1 VELAEFC
8 HRMRQEVA
16 GYSSAG
22 RQDTAAFLI
31 WFLINYFRIEPQ
43 DAIDSVC
50 DHTND
55 KGIDGIWIDDEE
67 ERLYLFQSK
76 FSPVDDND
84 QGDNDI
90 RNLEG
95 ASAWFEDEATVQQLL
110 DSTVSHEL
118 KSLINNQEILEKA
131 HFDVISVFVTNKR
144 FNIHANEY
152 LEANQNIE
160 GYDSDKLFQEYTYFS
175 DEEITTPPI
184 NLRLD
189 NPSHIDY
196 PVQGGLNSRV
206 YAIKA
211 KELVRLEGIQD
222 RTLFLKNVRYG
233 VGNTRVNKSIKST
246 ILNSNEHAKFFLY
259 HNGIT
264 IICGSLSNP
273 NDHTLTIGD
282 YAVVN
287 GCQSMLSFYE
297 HRDKLSNRLFVLT
310 KIINLNVDSPMVR
323 DITYYANN
331 QNSIG
336 LADLRSNDSV
346 QRSLQRQ
353 FQELFGDE
361 IGYLKKRGEETGTLQ
376 DTIDKDYAAQLIES
390 VYYGNPQN
398 THLKQKLF
406 GEEYT
411 KIFSRRIN
419 AEKIYLSHM
428 LYEIVVS
435 NVARFNN
442 EQIRSYGLARFYFAH
457 ALAEVIRYEE
467 LGQTI
472 IETPREY
479 VTTHKTKL
487 RNSLTKLWQF
497 LIPDINADINEYTAA
512 NDGFFDYKNVF
523 KNSAFV
529 DHMDRRIKVDYERL
543 IMRNPDDSFTHIYQ
557 SME

>member
-1 VELAEFC
+1 MEIDEFY
-8 HRMRQEVA
+8 HRMRREVT
-16 GYSSAG
+16 GYSSSG

-31 WFLINYFRIEPQ
+31 WFLINYFRLEPQ

-67 ERLYLFQSK
+67 EKIYVFQSK
-76 FSPVDDND
+76 YSPVNDND

-90 RNLEG
+90 RNFNG
-95 ASAWFEDEATVQQLL
+95 ASTWFADEIRVQQLL
-110 DSTVSHEL
+110 DSTASHEL
-118 KSLINNQEILEKA
+118 KSLVQNLGVPEKA
-131 HFDVISVFVTNKR
+131 HFDVVGVFVTNKY

-152 LEANQNIE
+152 LDANPNIE
-160 GYDSDKLFQEYTYFS
+160 GYDSNKLFQEYTYFS
-175 DEEITTPPI
+175 DEEITAPPI
-184 NLRLD
+184 SLVLD

-196 PVQGGLNSRV
+196 PIQGGLNTNV

-211 KELVRLEGIQD
+211 KELVRLKGIQD

-246 ILNSNEHAKFFLY
+246 ILNNDEHANFFLY

-273 NDHTLTIGD
+273 NDHTLTISD

-287 GCQSMLSFYE
+287 GCQSMLTFYE

-310 KIINLNVDSPMVR
+310 KIINLNIDSPMVR

-361 IGYLKKRGEETGTLQ
+361 TGYLRKRGDETGTHQ
-376 DTIDKDYAAQLIES
+376 HIIDKDYAAQLIEA
-390 VYYGNPQN
+390 VYYGNPHN
-398 THLKQKLF
+398 THLKQRLF

-419 AEKIYLSHM
+419 AEKIYLAYM
-428 LYEIVVS
+428 LYAIIVS
-435 NVARFNN
+435 NGTRFDN
-442 EQIRSYGLARFYFAH
+442 EQIRNYGLARFYFAH
-457 ALAEVIRYEE
+457 ALAEVMKREE

-472 IETPREY
+472 MEAPREY
-479 VTTHKTKL
+479 VTTHKAKL
-487 RNSLTKLWQF
+487 LNSLTKLWQL
-497 LIPDINADINEYTAA
+497 LIPDINADISEYTAGH
-512 NDGFFDYKNVF
+512 DGFFDYKNVF
-523 KNSAFV
+523 KNSAFIN
-529 DHMDRRIKVDYERL
+529 HMDRRIKVDYERL
-543 IMRNPDDSFTHIYQ
+543 VMRNTNDSFTNIYQ
-557 SME
+557 TME

>member
-1 VELAEFC
+1 MELTEFRS
-8 HRMRQEVA
+8 RMRQEVA
-16 GYSSAG
+16 GYLSSG

-55 KGIDGIWIDDEE
+55 KGIDGIWLDEE
-67 ERLYLFQSK
+67 EENIYVFQSK
-76 FSPVDDND
+76 YSPVDDND

-90 RNLEG
+90 RNLNG
-95 ASAWFEDEATVQQLL
+95 ATTWFADETTVQQLL
-110 DSTVSHEL
+110 DSTASHEL
-118 KSLINNQEILEKA
+118 KSLVKNQGILEKA
-131 HFDVISVFVTNKR
+131 HFDVIPVFITNKR

-152 LEANQNIE
+152 LAANPNIE
-160 GYDSDKLFQEYTYFS
+160 GYDSNKLFQEYTYFA
-175 DEEITTPPI
+175 DEEITNPPI
-184 NLRLD
+184 DLVLD
-189 NPSHIDY
+189 NPSHIEY
-196 PVQGGLNSRV
+196 TTQGGLNAKV

-233 VGNTRVNKSIKST
+233 VGNTRVNRSIKST
-246 ILNSNEHAKFFLY
+246 ILNNDEHGKFFLY

-264 IICGSLSNP
+264 IVCGSISNP
-273 NDHTLTIGD
+273 NDHLLTISS

-287 GCQSMLSFYE
+287 GCQSMLTFYE

-310 KIINLNVDSPMVR
+310 KIIALNVSSPTVR

-353 FQELFGDE
+353 FQVLFGTE
-361 IGYLKKRGEETGTLQ
+361 TGYLRKRGEDMGAHQYVIE
-376 DTIDKDYAAQLIES
+376 KDYAAQLIEA
-390 VYYGNPQN
+390 VYYGNPHN

-411 KIFSRRIN
+411 KIFSRRIT

-435 NVARFNN
+435 NAARLNN
-442 EQIRSYGLARFYFAH
+442 EQIRSYGLAHFYFAH
-457 ALAEVIRYEE
+457 ALAEAIKNDE

-479 VTTHKTKL
+479 VTTHKIKL
-487 RNSLTKLWQF
+487 LNSLTRLWQL
-497 LIPDINADINEYTAA
+497 LIPDINADISEYTAEH
-512 NDGFFDYKNVF
+512 DGFFDYKNVF

-529 DHMDRRIKVDYERL
+529 AHLDRRIEVDYQRL
-543 IMRNPDDSFTHIYQ
+543 VMRNPNDSFTNIYQ
-557 SME
+557 TME